1 MISSKRVLVTGAG
14 GFIGRWSVAPL
25 LAKGYEVHAVLSG
38 GARSGDA
45 RAGDTR
51 AGDTL
56 SRDTRRGDTR
66 SGVTPR
72 NIPGE
77 LQGATLQV
85 ADLLNESE
93 VDALLQRVAP
103 THLLHFAWIA
113 TPGVYWQSA
122 DNFRWLAA
130 SEHLLHRFHAHGG
143 VRAVMAGSCVEYD
156 WSKGGVC
163 EERSN
168 LADAAAT
175 LSAYATAKIA
185 LQKTLAEFAKREH
198 LSASWGRIFFQYGPH
213 EHPERLVPS
222 VIRHLLLNQEALCT
236 HGRQIRSFLHV
247 ADVGAAFASLL
258 DSEIQGPV
266 NIGSDE
272 RIALADL
279 IEHIARQIGCP
290 NLVRLGARSAPAD
303 EPPLLVPDI
312 RRLREEV
319 QWQPRFTLSQGV
331 TDTIAWWRGEL
342 GSASLAEED

>member
-1 MISSKRVLVTGAG
+1 VISSRRVLVTGAG

-25 LAKGYEVHAVLSG
+25 LAKGYEVHAVLSRG
-38 GARSGDA
+38 A
-45 RAGDTR
+45 RAGDT
-51 AGDTL
+51 
-56 SRDTRRGDTR
+56 SRN
-66 SGVTPR
+66 TPD
-72 NIPGE
+72 E
-77 LQGATLQV
+77 LQGATLHV
-85 ADLLNESE
+85 ADLLDESQ

-130 SEHLLHRFHAHGG
+130 SEHLLRRFRSQGG

-175 LSAYATAKIA
+175 HLSPYAAAKIA
-185 LQKTLAEFAKREH
+185 LQRTLADFAKQEH

-236 HGRQIRSFLHV
+236 HGRQVRSFLHV
-247 ADVGAAFASLL
+247 TDVGAAFASLL

-279 IEHIARQIGCP
+279 IGRIARQIGRP

-312 RRLREEV
+312 KRLREAV
-319 QWQPRFTLSQGV
+319 QWQPRVSLSQGV
-331 TDTIAWWRGEL
+331 SDTIAWWRSEL
-342 GSASLAEED
+342 GSMSLAEGD